1 MKKNQ
6 SIILVIF
13 LASLFLLTTSLFIYK
28 YHEKSSI
35 KWGSPDET
43 ANYYFTKKYAT
54 LGTLSQFEKANL
66 MDEEVVRPRSIRS
79 DHGWLKPVSFLGI
92 IIYFGFITSF
102 LGIFI
107 IPYLTPLIAFIAIIY
122 YYLLIKKL
130 FNYKI
135 AILSTA
141 FLSFFPVY
149 LYYSA
154 RSMFHNVL
162 FTALLIISFYY
173 FNLSCDKK
181 YFRKKKIGLNVLW
194 SLLAGLFLGG
204 AIATR
209 TSELIW
215 LLPSL
220 FVLYLF
226 YFRRISWRILLVL
239 SGIGFAIL
247 PIAYYNQLL
256 YGFVAYGGYGEMN
269 SSIDQISQASS
280 TFFSSFNFS
289 YLKQFWQI
297 LQDNIFYFGLKPRQS
312 LDMFYYYV
320 LVMFPYLSALSFLGG
335 LFFLISKI
343 KKWRLVYLLNFFI
356 VSSILVLYYG
366 SWQFFDNPDPSR
378 YTIGNSYT
386 RYWLPIYIL
395 AIPLASYFIVLISN
409 LLFGAKRKII
419 GSFDRSMIFL
429 KNTFLI
435 LVISFLAYHSL
446 IFVFFGSEE
455 GLIHSY
461 YNHRL
466 DLNNTERVLA
476 KIDEEAIVV
485 TQYHDKQF
493 FPERKVIVA
502 LLNHNETNRSISKL
516 IDCYPIYYYNFTF
529 REQDME
535 YLNNR
540 KLLEYNLN
548 IEEILKQGDF
558 SLYKFIKVN

>member
-1 MKKNQ
+1 MKKRRT
-6 SIILVIF
+6 IIIAVLF
-13 LASLFLLTTSLFIYK
+13 ATLFLLITSVFIYK
-28 YHEKSSI
+28 FHQNSSI
-35 KWGSPDET
+35 KWSSPDET
-43 ANYYFTKKYAT
+43 ANYFFTTKYAT
-54 LGTLSQFEKANL
+54 SGSLSQFEKANL
-66 MDEEVVRPRSIRS
+66 IDEEVVRPRSIRS
-79 DHGWLKPVSFLGI
+79 DHAWLKPVSFLGI
-92 IIYFGFITSF
+92 IIYFGFIASF

-107 IPYLTPLIAFIAIIY
+107 VPYLTPIIAFFTIIY
-122 YYLLIKKL
+122 YYLLIKRL
-130 FNYKI
+130 FNEKVALLS
-135 AILSTA
+135 AI

-162 FTALLIISFYY
+162 FICFLIISFYY
-173 FNLSCDKK
+173 FNVSCDKK
-181 YFRKKKIGLNVLW
+181 YSRLKVLW
-194 SLLAGLFLGG
+194 SLLAGLFLGA
-204 AIATR
+204 AIASR
-209 TSELIW
+209 TSELVW

-226 YFRRISWRILLVL
+226 YFKRISWYILVVL

-247 PIAYYNQLL
+247 PIAYYNQYL

-269 SSIDQISQASS
+269 TSIDQISQAGGNFLSS
-280 TFFSSFNFS
+280 LNLS
-289 YLKQFWQI
+289 YLNQFWQI
-297 LQDNIFYFGLKPRQS
+297 LRDNIFYFGFKPRQS

-335 LFFLISKI
+335 LFFLISKF
-343 KKWRLVYLLNFFI
+343 KKWRLVYLINFFI
-356 VSSILVLYYG
+356 ISSILILYYG

-386 RYWLPIYIL
+386 RYWLPIYLL
-395 AIPLASYFIVLISN
+395 AIPLASYFILIVTK
-409 LLFGAKRKII
+409 LLFGIKNRVL
-419 GSFDRSMIFL
+419 GLFDHSMIYL

-435 LVISFLAYHSL
+435 IVMAFLSYNSL
-446 IFVFFGSEE
+446 MFVFFGSEE

-466 DLNNTERVLA
+466 DLNNTQRVLA
-476 KIDEEAIVV
+476 NIEEEAIVV

-493 FPERKVIVA
+493 FPERRVIVA

-516 IDCYPIYYYNFTF
+516 IDHYPIYYYNFTF
-529 REQDME
+529 REQDIE

-558 SLYKFIKVN
+558 SLYKFFKVN

>member
-1 MKKNQ
+1 MRKYQ
-6 SIILVIF
+6 SIILVIL
-13 LASLFLLTTSLFIYK
+13 LAGLFLFITCFFIYK
-28 YHEKSSI
+28 FHYQAEI
-35 KWGSPDET
+35 KWSSPDET

-54 LGTLSQFEKANL
+54 LGVLSQFEKANL
-66 MDEEVVRPRSIRS
+66 IDEEVVRPRSIRS

-92 IIYFGFITSF
+92 IIYFGFIASF
-102 LGIFI
+102 LGTFI

-122 YYLLIKKL
+122 YYLLIKRL
-130 FNYKI
+130 FNDKV
-135 AILSTA
+135 AILSTV
-141 FLSFFPVY
+141 FLSFFPVFV
-149 LYYSA
+149 YYSA

-162 FTALLIISFYY
+162 FTSFLIIAFYY
-173 FNLSCDKK
+173 FNLSCDKR
-181 YFRKKKIGLNVLW
+181 YSRKKLIGLNVLW
-194 SLLAGLFLGG
+194 SMLAGLFLGG
-204 AIATR
+204 AIAAR

-226 YFRRISWRILLVL
+226 YLKRISWRILIVL

-247 PIAYYNQLL
+247 PIAYYNQFL
-256 YGFVAYGGYGEMN
+256 YGFLAYGGYGEMN
-269 SSIDQISQASS
+269 TSIAQISQAS
-280 TFFSSFNFS
+280 TTLFSSLNLS
-289 YLKQFWQI
+289 YLKKFWQI

-335 LFFLISKI
+335 IFFLISKL

-386 RYWLPIYIL
+386 RYWLPIYLL
-395 AIPLASYFIVLISN
+395 AIPLASYFIVFITN
-409 LLFGAKRKII
+409 LLFSIKDKVI
-419 GSFDRSMIFL
+419 GKFGRSMTYL
-429 KNTFLI
+429 KNAFLI
-435 LVISFLAYHSL
+435 LIISFLAYNSL
-446 IFVFFGSEE
+446 MFVFFGSEE

-461 YNHRL
+461 YDHRL
-466 DLNNTERVLA
+466 SLADTKRVLSLTEDKA
-476 KIDEEAIVV
+476 VIV

-502 LLNHNETNRSISKL
+502 LLNHNETNKSISKL
-516 IDCYPIYYYNFTF
+516 VDHYPVYYYNFSF
-529 REQDME
+529 GDLDIE
-535 YLNNR
+535 YLNTR
-540 KLLEYNLN
+540 KLLEYDLN
-548 IEEILKQGDF
+548 IEHIFKQGKF